1 MTITAH
7 HAKYYAYD
15 LTRQAP
21 PGAADQLSMSLF
33 DASVDLN
40 PHQIEAAMFALQSPL
55 SEGVVLADEVGLGK
69 TIEAG
74 IVLCQRWAERRRR
87 LIVICPAAIR
97 KQWATELEE
106 KFNLPAVVMD
116 SRAYRQFQ
124 QQGQPR
130 PFEQRAVILVSYHYA
145 ARMQVRI
152 PANVTGHSGDR
163 DRFAHPSLA
172 GSGFVS

>member
-7 HAKYYAYD
+7 HAKYDAYD

-74 IVLCQRWAERRRR
+74 IVLCQR
-87 LIVICPAAIR
+87 
-97 KQWATELEE
+97 
-106 KFNLPAVVMD
+106 
-116 SRAYRQFQ
+116 
-124 QQGQPR
+124 
-130 PFEQRAVILVSYHYA
+130 
-145 ARMQVRI
+145 
-152 PANVTGHSGDR
+152 
-163 DRFAHPSLA
+163 
-172 GSGFVS
+172 

>member
-1 MTITAH
+1 MITPF
-7 HAKYYAYD
+7 HAKYFAYD

-55 SEGVVLADEVGLGK
+55 SEGVLLADEVGLGK

-87 LIVICPAAIR
+87 L
-97 KQWATELEE
+97 
-106 KFNLPAVVMD
+106 LPD
-116 SRAYRQFQ
+116 H
-124 QQGQPR
+124 
-130 PFEQRAVILVSYHYA
+130 QR
-145 ARMQVRI
+145 
-152 PANVTGHSGDR
+152 
-163 DRFAHPSLA
+163 
-172 GSGFVS
+172 